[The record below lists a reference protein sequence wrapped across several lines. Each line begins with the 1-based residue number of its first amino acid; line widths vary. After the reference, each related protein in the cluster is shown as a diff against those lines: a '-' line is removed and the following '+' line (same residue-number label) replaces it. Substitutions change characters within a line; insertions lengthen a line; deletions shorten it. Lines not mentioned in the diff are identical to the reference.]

1 MVNENNKKI
10 ICLLLGKVFD
20 KFWNLKKT
28 ELYNLKN
35 EVGEFTDLAQAQPEK
50 VRTLEAQLMAYL
62 EKVKAEVLYPTKK
75 KAKKSSEED

>member
-1 MVNENNKKI
+1 M
-10 ICLLLGKVFD
+10 
-20 KFWNLKKT
+20 
-28 ELYNLKN
+28 YNLKN